1 MKIFHHSRSRTFL
14 VLLASL
20 LLALVQADRLSEEV
34 NSKTSKE
41 EQAAHLLLRQA
52 AERVPD
58 STKNVAA
65 LVTSSQ
71 HQRRRHLQDDSPFGP
86 ILTFLLPFLD
96 LFLDPCGL
104 VNEQFP
110 EFVTCECTGS
120 ILTTLDYTCS
130 FEQLCV
136 SENDFCAVPTYR
148 GQLTIFTLTSVNEVC
163 IADLT
168 IAGILPVGDLC
179 IEITF
184 DPNTEELLSCEARFL
199 DLVCLSCTPCPD
211 GGISLLCSA
220 DGATDC
226 FDLFGGLVASARDS
240 DNTVEEPILSP
251 DLFWQLLLGNT

>member
-14 VLLASL
+14 LLLASL

-34 NSKTSKE
+34 NSNNSKE
-41 EQAAHLLLRQA
+41 EQAAHLLLRQT

-58 STKNVAA
+58 STKNVAT
-65 LVTSSQ
+65 LVSSS
-71 HQRRRHLQDDSPFGP
+71 QRRRKLQDDGLFGP
-86 ILTFLLPFLD
+86 ILTFLLPFID

-136 SENDFCAVPTYR
+136 SETDFCAVPRYS
-148 GQLTIFTLTSVNEVC
+148 GQLTIFELTSVNEVC

-179 IEITF
+179 VEITF

-220 DGATDC
+220 DGETDC
-226 FDLFGGLVASARDS
+226 FDLLGGLVASARDGE
-240 DNTVEEPILSP
+240 NLVEEPALSP
-251 DLFWQLLLGNT
+251 DLFWQLLLGNRK